1 MRSHVPVLA
10 TLGLISATPLRA
22 ARAQADSPRAA
33 LDTYLTG
40 IKRGDL
46 RLVLS
51 IYHFGDRRPD
61 FHLPG
66 PIPLE
71 EYRVLKETVL
81 DSAAAKRW
89 NDKGIVPAA
98 MPADVELEV
107 EERISGRS
115 QRCSYSLRRID
126 GHWRIYAHSAWDA
139 PD

>member
-1 MRSHVPVLA
+1 MRLRVAVLA
-10 TLGLISATPLRA
+10 AVALIGTTPA

-33 LDTYLTG
+33 LDTYLRG
-40 IKRGDL
+40 IKTGDL

-61 FHLPG
+61 FYLPG
-66 PIPLE
+66 PIALE

-98 MPADVELEV
+98 KPGDVELQV
-107 EERISGRS
+107 EERISGRTE
-115 QRCSYSLRRID
+115 RFSYSLRRVD
-126 GHWRIYAHSAWDA
+126 GRWRIYAHSAWDA
-139 PD
+139 PE